1 MPNEESK
8 VIDDKGMAHF
18 LGLPSCVICEEE
30 KSEQDISLDFLFNH
44 DGEGIPPKLW
54 DWLAQL
60 KRNIESAWDEASEL
74 DLSFDGLSDDE
85 LVECREALRDR
96 AQRIMACLH
105 DYAEWKEEG

>member
-54 DWLAQL
+54 D
-60 KRNIESAWDEASEL
+60 
-74 DLSFDGLSDDE
+74 
-85 LVECREALRDR
+85 
-96 AQRIMACLH
+96 
-105 DYAEWKEEG
+105 